1 MTKQPASVLCSL
13 LTNLLH
19 EFGRRELSSEK
30 FFELYSG
37 ALVDLA
43 WAIVHTENEWKDV
56 VNSLVF
62 NAYPLPLFTAR
73 EQHTRKPTSL
83 PRDAL

>member
-1 MTKQPASVLCSL
+1 MMMTKQPASVLCSL

-37 ALVDLA
+37 ALVDQA
-43 WAIVHTENEWKDV
+43 
-56 VNSLVF
+56 
-62 NAYPLPLFTAR
+62 
-73 EQHTRKPTSL
+73 
-83 PRDAL
+83 